1 MRKIMTW
8 AVGPALGLMGI
19 IALLMAAPGLASA
32 GNNVTTASVTVPS
45 SMSFTDETPSITF
58 TPPPAL
64 PGEAVNNAQDVT
76 WVSSTNDPNG
86 GSVTVIASGD
96 FTGQQAGD
104 TIPISD
110 LSVNNT
116 PFSES
121 NLQYLEAVYPAVHD
135 NYRDRRV
142 RAPGAGR
149 RARHLY
155 HHADLHSLSGLTPCG
170 HASW

>member
-1 MRKIMTW
+1 MRRIIGW
-8 AVGPALGLMGI
+8 AAGPLLALGGL
-19 IALLMAAPGLASA
+19 ATFVLASPGAASA
-32 GNNVTTASVTVPS
+32 GNNVTTASVTVPA

-64 PGEAVNNAQDVT
+64 PGEAVNNAQNVT
-76 WVSSTNDPNG
+76 WTSSTNNPNG

-116 PFSES
+116 PFSETS
-121 NLQYLEAVYPAVHD
+121 PQYLEYVHIPQFTTTTGTD
-135 NYRDRRV
+135 AYALMVPDV
-142 RAPGAGR
+142 APDTYTTTLTYIAS
-149 RARHLY
+149 
-155 HHADLHSLSGLTPCG
+155 AD
-170 HASW
+170 

>member
-8 AVGPALGLMGI
+8 AVGPALGVMGI
-19 IALLMAAPGLASA
+19 IALLMATPGLASA

-121 NLQYLEAVYPAVHD
+121 NLQYLEAVHIPQFTTTTGTDAYALLVPDV
-135 NYRDRRV
+135 
-142 RAPGAGR
+142 APDTYTTTLTYIAS
-149 RARHLY
+149 
-155 HHADLHSLSGLTPCG
+155 AD
-170 HASW
+170 